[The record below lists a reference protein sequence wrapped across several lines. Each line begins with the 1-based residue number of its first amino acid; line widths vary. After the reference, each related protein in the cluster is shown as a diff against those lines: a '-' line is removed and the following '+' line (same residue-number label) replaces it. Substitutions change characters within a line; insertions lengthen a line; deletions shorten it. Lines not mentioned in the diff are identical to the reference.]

1 VDAARVVRVRDG
13 LRRRPLSADSI
24 AVFDSRSW
32 RTHVVSGAAAMLL
45 TLFSERGGQPADSL
59 VDALELVDA
68 GLSRAEAQMLV
79 DRALVELAQCALVEG
94 VDLPSTH

>member
-1 VDAARVVRVRDG
+1 
-13 LRRRPLSADSI
+13 
-24 AVFDSRSW
+24 
-32 RTHVVSGAAAMLL
+32 MLL
-45 TLFSERGGQPADSL
+45 TLFAERGEQPVDSL

>member
-1 VDAARVVRVRDG
+1 
-13 LRRRPLSADSI
+13 
-24 AVFDSRSW
+24 
-32 RTHVVSGAAAMLL
+32 MLL
-45 TLFSERGGQPADSL
+45 TLFSERGGQPVDSL

-94 VDLPSTH
+94 VDLPSTY